1 MVKRS
6 ILIAL
11 PIDHSSLILGNIW
24 SIHKAWTWNL
34 FISVHKLIEDV
45 DNEVTI
51 YIDQGIQNDFMS
63 HVVDDLRSHST
74 TDIKMT
80 SSQVRMSNNKN
91 VCQDDFGP
99 SEVHALSLGFAGRI

>member
-1 MVKRS
+1 MVKRN

-91 VCQDDFGP
+91 VYQDDFGP